1 MQSVLEPDADFSP
14 PETRGTEGDIP
25 ALEIR
30 GLSKSFGKFVAL
42 QDIDLD
48 IKQGEFV
55 CFLGPSGC
63 GKTTLLRAIAGL
75 SMQNVGTIRQNG
87 RDISYLPVTQRDFGI
102 VFQSYALFPNLSV
115 ERNVGYGLHR
125 AGLSREARRARVDEL
140 LQMVGL
146 EGHAKKYPAQLSG
159 GQQQRVALA
168 RALAPSPGLLLL
180 DEPLSALD
188 AQVRIHLRDQLTQLQ
203 RSLGVTTIMV
213 THDQNEALA
222 IADRIVVMNHGK
234 VEQIGTPEDV
244 FSNPASPF
252 VAGFLGDM
260 NFIPGIVRNGRILA
274 GEGLEISAPKLGAF
288 ADGREVS
295 FCIRPA
301 DIEIGP
307 LVADLPNKLD
317 ARIET
322 ISFRGNFYYL
332 VLDSPVLGQKLEV
345 EISSTAWPSLDLHE
359 GSMITIA
366 FPEAKLHVFPKDQ

>member
-1 MQSVLEPDADFSP
+1 MQSTPEPSTNISMP
-14 PETRGTEGDIP
+14 QGVGIEGEMP
-25 ALEIR
+25 ALQIR
-30 GLSKSFGKFVAL
+30 GLSKSFGTFVAL
-42 QDIDLD
+42 KDIDLD

-75 SMQNVGTIRQNG
+75 DMQSSGTIHQNG
-87 RDISYLPVTQRDFGI
+87 RDISYLPVNQRDFGI

-115 ERNVGYGLHR
+115 ERNVGYGLQR
-125 AGLSREARRARVDEL
+125 GGLSRPARRARVDEL
-140 LQMVGL
+140 LKMVGL
-146 EGHAKKYPAQLSG
+146 ENHAAKYPAQLSG

-203 RSLGVTTIMV
+203 RTIGVTTIMV

-244 FSNPASPF
+244 FKNPASPF

-260 NFIPGIVRNGRILA
+260 NFIPAVVSNKEVVA
-274 GEGLEISAPKLGAF
+274 GAGMRFTAPKLGAYS
-288 ADGREVS
+288 DGSEVRL
-295 FCIRPA
+295 CIRPA
-301 DIEIGP
+301 DIMVGP
-307 LVADLPNKLD
+307 QAVELPNTLD
-317 ARIET
+317 ARVDA
-322 ISFRGNFYYL
+322 ISFRGNFYYIVMDAP
-332 VLDSPVLGQKLEV
+332 VLDQKLEI
-345 EISSTAWPSLDLHE
+345 EIPSAVWPSLNLSV
-359 GSMITIA
+359 GSLSSIT
-366 FPEAKLHVFPKDQ
+366 FPEAKLHVFPRKL

>member
-1 MQSVLEPDADFSP
+1 MQSILES
-14 PETRGTEGDIP
+14 GTSSAMPQGVGFDGDMH
-25 ALEIR
+25 ALQIR
-30 GLSKSFGKFVAL
+30 RLSKSFGTFVAL
-42 QDIDLD
+42 KDIDLD

-75 SMQNVGTIRQNG
+75 DMQSSGTIHQNG
-87 RDISYLPVTQRDFGI
+87 RDISYLPVNQRDFGI

-115 ERNVGYGLHR
+115 ERNVGYGLQR
-125 AGLSREARRARVDEL
+125 GDLSKPARRARVDEL
-140 LQMVGL
+140 LKMVGL
-146 EGHAKKYPAQLSG
+146 ENHAAKYPAQLSG

-188 AQVRIHLRDQLTQLQ
+188 AQVRIHLRDQLTKLQ
-203 RSLGVTTIMV
+203 RTIGVTTIMV

-244 FSNPASPF
+244 FKNPASPF

-260 NFIPGIVRNGRILA
+260 NFIPAAVSNNEVVAGAGIRFTV
-274 GEGLEISAPKLGAF
+274 PKLGECG
-288 ADGREVS
+288 DGSEVCL
-295 FCIRPA
+295 CIRPA
-301 DIEIGP
+301 DIMVGP
-307 LVADLPNKLD
+307 QVVELPNTLD
-317 ARIET
+317 ARVET

-332 VLDSPVLGQKLEV
+332 VMDAPVLNQKLEI
-345 EISSTAWPSLDLHE
+345 EIPSAVWPSLNLSV
-359 GSMITIA
+359 GSMTSIT
-366 FPEAKLHVFPKDQ
+366 FPEAKLHVFSKKP

>member
-1 MQSVLEPDADFSP
+1 MQSMLEA
-14 PETRGTEGDIP
+14 GTNTAISKGVDSEGDMQ
-25 ALEIR
+25 ALQIR
-30 GLSKSFGKFVAL
+30 GLSKSFGTFVAL
-42 QDIDLD
+42 KDIDLD

-75 SMQNVGTIRQNG
+75 DMQSSGTIHQNG
-87 RDISYLPVTQRDFGI
+87 RDISYLPVNHRDFGI

-115 ERNVGYGLHR
+115 ERNVGYGLQR
-125 AGLSREARRARVDEL
+125 GGLSKSARRARVDEL
-140 LQMVGL
+140 LKMVGL
-146 EGHAKKYPAQLSG
+146 ENHAAKYPAQLSG

-203 RSLGVTTIMV
+203 RTIGVTTIMV

-244 FSNPASPF
+244 FKNPASAF

-260 NFIPGIVRNGRILA
+260 NFIPAVVSNNEVAAGAGIRFTV
-274 GEGLEISAPKLGAF
+274 PKLGAYG
-288 ADGREVS
+288 DGSEVCL
-295 FCIRPA
+295 CIRPA
-301 DIEIGP
+301 DIMVGAQAVE
-307 LVADLPNKLD
+307 LSNTLD
-317 ARIET
+317 ARVET

-332 VLDSPVLGQKLEV
+332 VMDAPSLNQKLEI
-345 EISSTAWPSLDLHE
+345 EIPSAVWPSLNLSV
-359 GSMITIA
+359 GSVSNIT
-366 FPEAKLHVFPKDQ
+366 FPEAKLHVFPRKL